1 MAIDIAQKNRLCF
14 EIMKLTFQL
23 DLLISQAPLGL
34 KFNMTA
40 AQLATYN
47 AIDTQKAA
55 MMAEL
60 FHLMQLDRDI

>member
-1 MAIDIAQKNRLCF
+1 MR
-14 EIMKLTFQL
+14 LTFHLEQ
-23 DLLISQAPLGL
+23 LISQAPSGL

-47 AIDTQKAA
+47 ALETQKNA

-60 FHLMQLDRDI
+60 YNLMQLDRDI

>member
-1 MAIDIAQKNRLCF
+1 
-14 EIMKLTFQL
+14 MKFTFQL
-23 DLLISQAPLGL
+23 EQLISQAPHGL

-47 AIDTQKAA
+47 TMETQKNA

-60 FHLMQLDRDI
+60 CNLMQLDRDI